1 MSEFRDALMR
11 RKLAE
16 MERKAEKECPRKE
29 PSPKKEKK
37 DELSV
42 LEREREKLV
51 ARKREVKTSIRV
63 AKKRLSDLESKR
75 HDLVKELKKVLS
87 EEERAKKRALESED
101 GELPQAFFSNPDASN
116 RLPPSYSAPPSM
128 HSSNLAS
135 PDQRTGTDNPAPL
148 PRPEARAPHE
158 GGYYS

>member
-1 MSEFRDALMR
+1 MR

-16 MERKAEKECPRKE
+16 MERKAEKESPKKE

-63 AKKRLSDLESKR
+63 AKNRLSELESKR

-101 GELPQAFFSNPDASN
+101 GELPQAFFSDPHASN
-116 RLPPSYSAPPSM
+116 QLPPSYSAPSFM
-128 HSSNLAS
+128 HSSRLAS
-135 PDQRTGTDNPAPL
+135 PDQRTDRDNPTL
-148 PRPEARAPHE
+148 SSRPGARVPHE
-158 GGYYS
+158 GPYYR

>member
-1 MSEFRDALMR
+1 MR

-16 MERKAEKECPRKE
+16 MERKAEKESPRNE

-37 DELSV
+37 DELSA
-42 LEREREKLV
+42 LEHEREKLV

-101 GELPQAFFSNPDASN
+101 GELPQAFFSDPHASN

-128 HSSNLAS
+128 HSSGIAT
-135 PDQRTGTDNPAPL
+135 PDQRSNRDNPTL
-148 PRPEARAPHE
+148 SSRPGTRVPHE
-158 GGYYS
+158 GPYYT